1 MLASNLREAN
11 QYHKVFYPLST
22 HIPFAERD
30 IRFAE
35 LLDWVETQEQSV
47 IDIVTLVMHLVR
59 AYDTKFSP
67 LEHSPSDDAV
77 LEKVEKAQ
85 QRLGVNFLYTREDR
99 ELES

>member
-1 MLASNLREAN
+1 
-11 QYHKVFYPLST
+11 
-22 HIPFAERD
+22 
-30 IRFAE
+30 
-35 LLDWVETQEQSV
+35 
-47 IDIVTLVMHLVR
+47 MHLVR